1 MRAVCELQHPDFTRI
16 SVRLVY
22 RNHAADGFSDE
33 VLVCF
38 HGVLQL
44 AEFLLSLLKPMG
56 FSKPER
62 VNILQNVDQNPSY
75 TPAGPSLFCGGDHT
89 FF

>member
-1 MRAVCELQHPDFTRI
+1 MRAICKLQHPDFTRI

-22 RNHAADGFSDE
+22 RNHAADGFPDE

-38 HGVLQL
+38 HDVLQL
-44 AEFLLSLLKPMG
+44 GEFLLSLLKPMG

-62 VNILQNVDQNPSY
+62 ENVLQTTDPNPSY
-75 TPAGPSLFCGGDHT
+75 IPVGPVIFCGGDHT
-89 FF
+89 IF